1 MANRRLHDVTAN
13 AVDAIRVYVARFF
26 HSDPCQL
33 PWDGA
38 SHQPRASIST
48 VITKKG

>member
-1 MANRRLHDVTAN
+1 MANRRLHNVTAN
-13 AVDAIRVYVARFF
+13 AVDAIRGYVARFF
-26 HSDPCQL
+26 HAGPRQL

-48 VITKKG
+48 VITNKG